1 MVCNQMHPTINSTHY
16 YAKILTITWQA
27 VLKIWKLCNQHL
39 HPSNISQSDC
49 TQLQA
54 TVEQIFHNIQQDP
67 NLCNLLTYTNPE
79 QIITKPTQEIQ
90 QWVINC
96 NNHICN
102 QQKAAKIKAKL
113 CTHDIQQY
121 FNKKHGPQ
129 PSTTDKN
136 LLLPTLK
143 VPTTHQCGS

>member
-1 MVCNQMHPTINSTHY
+1 MAHGMQMHPTINSTHY

-67 NLCNLLTYTNPE
+67 NLCDLLTYINPE
-79 QIITKPTQEIQ
+79 QIMTK
-90 QWVINC
+90 
-96 NNHICN
+96 
-102 QQKAAKIKAKL
+102 
-113 CTHDIQQY
+113 
-121 FNKKHGPQ
+121 
-129 PSTTDKN
+129 ST
-136 LLLPTLK
+136 
-143 VPTTHQCGS
+143 